1 MSSDLL
7 ENIMHSKFHVHA
19 FLDDDSET
27 FSYVVSDSNS
37 QQAILIDPV
46 LNFDYKSGRS
56 CESGAKKI
64 GEYLQSHSLSLE
76 WVLETHAHADHI
88 SAAPYFKKH
97 FGAKI
102 AIGEHIKTVQQSFK
116 ALFNLEKEFLPNGAD
131 FDRLLKDGDSF
142 NVGQLSIRVM
152 YTPGHTPADLVYII
166 NEEAIF
172 VGDTIFMP
180 DVGTARCD
188 FPGGSSETLYDSI
201 QKLLS
206 MPDEATIYV
215 CHDYPTEKRNHR
227 FAVTVKEQKE
237 TNIHVKTKISKEQF
251 VQMRDSRD
259 EELPMPRLI
268 LPAIQMNI
276 RAGNPPPAEDNGISY
291 LKVPLNQL

>member
-1 MSSDLL
+1 
-7 ENIMHSKFHVHA
+7 MHSKFHVHT

-88 SAAPYFKKH
+88 SAAPYLKKH

-152 YTPGHTPADLVYII
+152 HTPGHTPADLVYII
-166 NEEAIF
+166 NEEAMF

-201 QKLLS
+201 QKLLL

-237 TNIHVKTKISKEQF
+237 TNIHVNTKISKEQF